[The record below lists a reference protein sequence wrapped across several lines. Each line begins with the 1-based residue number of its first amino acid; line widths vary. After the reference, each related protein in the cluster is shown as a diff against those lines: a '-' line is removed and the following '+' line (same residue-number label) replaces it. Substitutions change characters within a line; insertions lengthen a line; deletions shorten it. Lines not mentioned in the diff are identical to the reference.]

1 MRLLFSE
8 LKKVFMPAAQNL
20 NALARLKKAA
30 NLVPIKRI
38 VTLTDGSEF
47 EFWATPLTMA
57 ERERAQKS
65 ANSDDASQFALQ
77 LLVQKALDENGKRLF
92 SAGMVSEL
100 KNDVADADLQGLMLA
115 MLTSPDVIDEE
126 AAKN

>member
-1 MRLLFSE
+1 
-8 LKKVFMPAAQNL
+8 MPAAPNL

-38 VTLTDGSEF
+38 VTLTDGTEF

-65 ANSDDASQFALQ
+65 ANSEDATQFALQ
-77 LLVQKALDENGKRLF
+77 LLVQKALDENDKRMF
-92 SAGMVSEL
+92 SAGMISEL
-100 KNDVADADLQGLMLA
+100 KNEVADADLQALMLA
-115 MLTSPDVIDEE
+115 ILTSPSEVNEEE
-126 AAKN
+126 AKN

>member
-1 MRLLFSE
+1 
-8 LKKVFMPAAQNL
+8 MPAAQKL

-38 VTLTDGSEF
+38 VTLTDGSVF

-57 ERERAQKS
+57 ERERAQKA

-77 LLVQKALDENGKRLF
+77 LLIQKALDENGNRMF
-92 SAGMVSEL
+92 SSGMIAEL
-100 KNDVADADLQGLMLA
+100 KHDVLDADMQALMLA
-115 MLTSPDVIDEE
+115 MLTSPDEIDEE

>member
-1 MRLLFSE
+1 
-8 LKKVFMPAAQNL
+8 MPAAPNL

-57 ERERAQKS
+57 ERERAQKA
-65 ANSDDASQFALQ
+65 ANSDDAGQFALQ

-92 SAGMVSEL
+92 SAGMISEL
-100 KNDVADADLQGLMLA
+100 KNDVADADLQALMLA
-115 MLTSPDVIDEE
+115 MLTSPDEIDEE

>member
-1 MRLLFSE
+1 
-8 LKKVFMPAAQNL
+8 MPAAPNL

-57 ERERAQKS
+57 ERERAQKQ
-65 ANSDDASQFALQ
+65 AKSDDATAFALQ
-77 LLVQKALDENGKRLF
+77 LLIAKAMDESGSKLF
-92 SAGMVSEL
+92 APGEIDVL
-100 KNDVADADLQGLMLA
+100 KNEVKDADLQALMLA
-115 MLTSPDVIDEE
+115 ILSEDDEPIDP
-126 AAKN
+126 KS